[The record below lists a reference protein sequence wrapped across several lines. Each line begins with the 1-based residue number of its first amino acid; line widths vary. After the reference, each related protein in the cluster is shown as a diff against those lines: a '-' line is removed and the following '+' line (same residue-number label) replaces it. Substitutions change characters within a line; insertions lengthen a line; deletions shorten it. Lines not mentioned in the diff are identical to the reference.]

1 MYIFKDQILS
11 DIFRKNWISY
21 CFYTGFFILEFLITD
36 NFVHRIFYTGKKKKS
51 GGTVPARP
59 SSKSC
64 VNPPP
69 KKKKNY
75 TCLKQICTNICLKYF
90 L

>member
-36 NFVHRIFYTGKKKKS
+36 NFVHRIFYTGKKK
-51 GGTVPARP
+51 
-59 SSKSC
+59 
-64 VNPPP
+64 
-69 KKKKNY
+69 NY
-75 TCLKQICTNICLKYF
+75 TCLKLCTNICLKYF